1 MAQAKT
7 KNNGKK
13 KTTATAKTRFYVVD
27 TAQRTRRRL
36 SDKLEDYNDTYISR
50 PIKSGK
56 AWMADLKKAPRQ
68 TLEGLLDD
76 GKEMIT
82 DLNEETRSTV
92 GGMIKDGK
100 AFLTKAGKAP
110 RQTFDGVLDDGR
122 TLIDDLRDDAR
133 SRMADLKADARSLI
147 EGIGKDARLVVDEV
161 VSGGRQAL
169 DKVPGKQK
177 IEKEVRGRIRR
188 LPAQFNLPSKKD
200 IDGLA
205 RRVGALN
212 KKVDALHRAVAA

>member
-7 KNNGKK
+7 QKGSKK
-13 KTTATAKTRFYVVD
+13 KSTTKTRFYVVD
-27 TAQRTRRRL
+27 TAQRARRRV
-36 SDKLEDYNDTYISR
+36 SDKLEDYNDTYITR
-50 PIKSGK
+50 PIKSGR
-56 AWMADLKKAPRQ
+56 AWVADLKKAPRQ

-92 GGMIKDGK
+92 GGLIKDGK

-110 RQTFDGVLDDGR
+110 RQTLDGVWDDGKS
-122 TLIDDLRDDAR
+122 LIDDLREDAR
-133 SRMADLKADARSLI
+133 SRVADLKADARSLI
-147 EGIGKDARLVVDEV
+147 EGVGKDARRVVDEV
-161 VSGGRQAL
+161 VTGGRQAL
-169 DKVPGKQK
+169 DRVPVKRK
-177 IEKEVRGRIRR
+177 IEKEVRVRIRR

-205 RRVGALN
+205 RRVGTLN
-212 KKVDALHRAVAA
+212 KKVDALHRAIAA